1 MSVWIYID
9 FVSSFRVFQAGY
21 AIGKRAM
28 NDYDLA
34 KCIEDSLSN
43 NSILFQDSLQSV
55 DAERWLTRLM
65 ISICIVLRSPEYAL
79 VAGKWEDLLFVV
91 LLVSR

>member
-1 MSVWIYID
+1 
-9 FVSSFRVFQAGY
+9 
-21 AIGKRAM
+21 
-28 NDYDLA
+28 
-34 KCIEDSLSN
+34 
-43 NSILFQDSLQSV
+43 
-55 DAERWLTRLM
+55 M